1 MVKIENVTKRYAK
14 RVALDHVNLELK
26 EGVYGLLGPNGSGKT
41 TLLRCMAGVM
51 KQTSGHI
58 NCPRNIGYLP
68 QKFGMFKELTLYE
81 SMEYFCAMKNVPNK
95 CRHAMIMN
103 CLEQVHLADRA
114 KDKVGSL
121 SGGMVRR
128 MGIAQ
133 TLLGN
138 PELILVDEPTVGLDP
153 EERLRFKNMIRQSFA
168 GKTVL
173 ISTHIVEDVD
183 SICSD
188 IILLDKGHILTQCSA
203 MELREQ
209 AKGKVYSVPVSRRQ
223 ELQEP
228 YYIIREEYG
237 VEQDSLRVLSPVQ
250 QPGDILAPTIEDGYM
265 LHIQGLK

>member
-1 MVKIENVTKRYAK
+1 MLKIEDLTKRYGK
-14 RVALDHVNLELK
+14 RVALDHVSLELK

-51 KQTSGHI
+51 RQTSGRI
-58 NCPRNIGYLP
+58 DCPRNIGYLP

-81 SMEYFCAMKNVPNK
+81 SMEYFCAMKKVPKANQ
-95 CRHAMIMN
+95 RDMIMN

-114 KDKVGSL
+114 KDKVGAL

-133 TLLGN
+133 TLLGD

-153 EERLRFKNMIRQSFA
+153 EERLRFKNMIRQSFV

-203 MELREQ
+203 LELREQ
-209 AKGKVYSVPVSRRQ
+209 AKGKVYSVPASRRQ
-223 ELQEP
+223 ELKKP
-228 YYIIREEYG
+228 YCIIREEYG
-237 VEQDSLRVLSPVQ
+237 AEQDSLRVLSPVEQ
-250 QPGDILAPTIEDGYM
+250 LGDILAPTIEDGYM
-265 LHIQGLK
+265 LHIRGLK